1 MKDGMI
7 EVGDYFLCIRD
18 VHMINTSEQERVYTA
33 GKIYKSEARECI
45 TNDTGYKNHYWE
57 LDSEYSPKDDIFG
70 KYFRLINPKKRKYWK
85 ILHDQNTNKE

>member
-33 GKIYKSEARECI
+33 GKIYKSEVRECI
-45 TNDTGYKNHYWE
+45 TNDTGYKNHYWT
-57 LDSEYSPKDDIFG
+57 LDGEYSPKDDIFG
-70 KYFRLINPKKRKYWK
+70 KHFRLINPKKRKYWK
-85 ILHDQNTNKE
+85 ILHDQNTNKK